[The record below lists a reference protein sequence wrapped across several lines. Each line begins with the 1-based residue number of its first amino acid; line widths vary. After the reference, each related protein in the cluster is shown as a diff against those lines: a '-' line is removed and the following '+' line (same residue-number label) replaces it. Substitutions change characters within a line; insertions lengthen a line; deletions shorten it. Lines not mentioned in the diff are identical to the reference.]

1 MESTDIE
8 INHPSFRAH
17 LTTVVTIGILALSIT
32 ASLSTAWMTSKNLY
46 DVLVSDGLQV
56 TQSLAEQSVLALL
69 YDSGEN
75 AEDAVQAALSF
86 PSVVQVMILSE
97 RGNIILSEGGPEFSI
112 PTSMWPQT
120 EATVISDDSNQWVL
134 MAPVYTEGGA
144 IDDDLLLLQ
153 QKGEQELIG
162 YVVVCKS
169 KQRLRDIQAVTVV
182 NNLLIGLLFSMILVY
197 VLRKR
202 FKYLTDPL
210 YELSAVMQEAQKEGA
225 DAHPFARLEGPKEV
239 VQIARS
245 YNSMMEVLVLRD
257 QQLRDQNEHLESEVE
272 LRTQELVH
280 ARDMAIEANQNKSE
294 FLANVTHEL
303 RTPLQAIIG
312 FSDLINESIPDDME
326 GMEDIRHDVES
337 VLVNAENLL
346 ALINGLLDFS
356 KSESGKMELSLH
368 PENLQRLF
376 EQAVDTVRPIADAN
390 GNEIVVDLNFP
401 DEKVEV
407 DGVKIRQIL
416 LNLLSNAV
424 KFTEEGRITLFSKCD
439 GEHLTLS
446 VEDTG
451 IGIAEEHW
459 GAIFDVFKQ
468 VDGSYTRRYQG
479 TGLGLAI
486 SQKFSNLMGG
496 EIVIE
501 SRVNQGSKFSLTIP
515 LVNDEK
521 NASSR

>member
-1 MESTDIE
+1 MESTDTHT
-8 INHPSFRAH
+8 NHPSFRAH

-46 DVLVSDGLQV
+46 DVLVSEGLQV

-86 PSVVQVMILSE
+86 PSVSQVMILSE
-97 RGNIILSEGGPEFSI
+97 RGNIILSEGGAAFSI
-112 PTSMWPQT
+112 PTSQWPQT
-120 EATVISDDSNQWVL
+120 EATVISDDINQWVL

-153 QKGEQELIG
+153 QQGERELIG

-169 KQRLRDIQAVTVV
+169 KQRLRDIQTVTVV

-197 VLRKR
+197 ILRKR
-202 FKYLTDPL
+202 FKRLTDPL

-225 DAHPFARLEGPKEV
+225 DAHPFAKLEGPREV
-239 VQIARS
+239 VQIAHS
-245 YNSMMEVLVLRD
+245 YNNMMEVLVLRD

-280 ARDMAIEANQNKSE
+280 ARDLAIEANQNKSE

-312 FSDLINESIPDDME
+312 FSDLINETLPDDS
-326 GMEDIRHDVES
+326 EDIRNDLES
-337 VLVNAENLL
+337 ILVNAENLL

-356 KSESGKMELSLH
+356 KDESGKMELSLH
-368 PENLQRLF
+368 PENLQKLF

-401 DEKVEV
+401 AEKVAI

-424 KFTEEGRITLFSKCD
+424 KFTEEGRITVFSKCD
-439 GEHLTLS
+439 GESLTIS

-451 IGIAEEHW
+451 IGVAEEHW
-459 GAIFDVFKQ
+459 EAIFDVFKQ

-486 SQKFSNLMGG
+486 SQKFSKLMGG

-501 SRVNQGSKFSLTIP
+501 STVNKGSKFSLTIP
-515 LVNDEK
+515 LGNL
-521 NASSR
+521 

>member
-1 MESTDIE
+1 MESTE
-8 INHPSFRAH
+8 THTSHPSFRAH

-86 PSVVQVMILSE
+86 PSVSQVMILSE
-97 RGNIILSEGGPEFSI
+97 RGNIILSEGGDAFSI
-112 PTSMWPQT
+112 PTSKWPQT
-120 EATVISDDSNQWVL
+120 EATVISDDINQWVL

-144 IDDDLLLLQ
+144 IDDDVLLLQ
-153 QKGEQELIG
+153 QQGERELIG

-202 FKYLTDPL
+202 FKRLTDPL
-210 YELSAVMQEAQKEGA
+210 YELSTVMQAAQKEGA
-225 DAHPFARLEGPKEV
+225 DAHPFAKLEGPKEV
-239 VQIARS
+239 VQIAHS
-245 YNSMMEVLVLRD
+245 YNNMMEVLVLRD

-312 FSDLINESIPDDME
+312 FSDLINETLPDDS
-326 GMEDIRHDVES
+326 EDIRNDLES
-337 VLVNAENLL
+337 ILVNAENLL

-356 KSESGKMELSLH
+356 KGESGKMELSLH

-376 EQAVDTVRPIADAN
+376 EQAIDTIRPIADAN

-401 DEKVEV
+401 DEKVV
-407 DGVKIRQIL
+407 IDGVKIRQIL

-424 KFTEEGRITLFSKCD
+424 KFTEEGRITVFAKCD
-439 GEHLTLS
+439 GEHLTIS

-459 GAIFDVFKQ
+459 EAIFDVFKQ

-486 SQKFSNLMGG
+486 SQKFSKLMGG

-501 SRVNQGSKFSLTIP
+501 STVNKGSKFSLTIP
-515 LVNDEK
+515 LRNL
-521 NASSR
+521 

>member
-1 MESTDIE
+1 MESTDTE

-32 ASLSTAWMTSKNLY
+32 ASLSTAWMTSRNLY

-86 PSVVQVMILSE
+86 PAVTQVMILSE
-97 RGNIILSEGGPEFSI
+97 RGNIILSEGGAEFSI
-112 PTSMWPQT
+112 ATSKWPQT
-120 EATVISDDSNQWVL
+120 EATVISDDINQWVL

-144 IDDDLLLLQ
+144 IDDDVLLLQ

-169 KQRLRDIQAVTVV
+169 KERLRDIQAVTVV

-197 VLRKR
+197 MLRKR
-202 FKYLTDPL
+202 FKRLTDPL
-210 YELSAVMQEAQKEGA
+210 YELSTVMQEAQKEEA
-225 DAHPFARLEGPKEV
+225 NAHPFAKLEGPKEV

-245 YNSMMEVLVLRD
+245 YNAMMEVLVLRD

-312 FSDLINESIPDDME
+312 FSDLISETLPDDME
-326 GMEDIRHDVES
+326 DTRHDLES
-337 VLVNAENLL
+337 ILVNAENLL

-356 KSESGKMELSLH
+356 KGESGKMELSLH
-368 PENLQRLF
+368 PENLQKLF
-376 EQAVDTVRPIADAN
+376 EQAVDTVRPIADEN
-390 GNEIVVDLNFP
+390 GNEIVVDLDFP
-401 DEKVEV
+401 VEKVAV

-424 KFTEEGRITLFSKCD
+424 KFTEEGRIILFSRCD
-439 GEHLTLS
+439 GETLTIS

-459 GAIFDVFKQ
+459 EAIFDVFKQ

-486 SQKFSNLMGG
+486 SQKFSKLMGG

-501 SRVNQGSKFSLTIP
+501 SRVNKGSKFSLTIP
-515 LVNDEK
+515 LAKDEK
-521 NASSR
+521 NISSR